1 MSSENYEANDY
12 GHDLEL
18 AIIWHAHYLRVSHQW
33 RSGCKAKS
41 VHLRPAYL
49 ILPNYKYLQ
58 LGRTEFHSATFDHKS
73 HTHST
78 QIYRIVA
85 TRVLVPVTSTKRPPK
100 RNLARNSPPSFWLKL
115 HTLGIAESAAQ
126 SSTRRLVKEV
136 QIEAPTHC
144 SDFVT

>member
-1 MSSENYEANDY
+1 MRQTATDTISNSQ
-12 GHDLEL
+12 
-18 AIIWHAHYLRVSHQW
+18 IISHAHYLRVSHHR

-49 ILPNYKYLQ
+49 ILPNYKYLKF
-58 LGRTEFHSATFDHKS
+58 GRTEFHSATFDHKS

-85 TRVLVPVTSTKRPPK
+85 TTRVLVPVTSTKRPPK
-100 RNLARNSPPSFWLKL
+100 RNLARNPLPSFWLEL
-115 HTLGIAESAAQ
+115 HALGIAESAAQ
-126 SSTRRLVKEV
+126 ISTRRLVKEV

-144 SDFVT
+144 SDFGAT